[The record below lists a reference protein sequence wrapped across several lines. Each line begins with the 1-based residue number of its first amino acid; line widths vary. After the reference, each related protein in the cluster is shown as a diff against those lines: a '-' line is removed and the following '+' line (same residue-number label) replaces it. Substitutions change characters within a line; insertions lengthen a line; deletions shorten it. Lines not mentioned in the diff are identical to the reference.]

1 MEVVFIKLAKNVCDT
16 WKKILTNIPNIQK
29 AFRNQWGNYFVIN
42 QSIESHSKDKT

>member
-16 WKKILTNIPNIQK
+16 WKKILIYLIVQK

-42 QSIESHSKDKT
+42 QSIESQSKDKT